1 MSRVVCSDF
10 CFFGVRTK
18 HSLGFLIKLLSFG
31 SVTNIYALKWLFG
44 HSAHRI
50 HPHSYCKWRLNPYQ
64 SIEVSLVNKMYSLF
78 TRSFQSG

>member
-1 MSRVVCSDF
+1 MLLLQYVNRLPERHRVNSFSSDF

-64 SIEVSLVNKMYSLF
+64 SMCLW
-78 TRSFQSG
+78 